1 MSEPVDLN
9 MQAGEPYARRIRLTD
24 GKTTWATLGDF
35 EIRAQ
40 VRAGRNTTAP
50 LKADLG
56 PHLTPSYDAND
67 IVIDLS
73 LTGAE
78 TRAQAGGYYDLFI
91 SDPGADDARAI
102 RLLHG
107 VVRVTAAITDAED
120 VA

>member
-9 MQAGEPYARRIRLTD
+9 MQAGEPYARRIRLAD

-35 EIRAQ
+35 EVRAQIRAS
-40 VRAGRNTTAP
+40 RNTTAP
-50 LKADLG
+50 LKGDLG
-56 PHLTPSYDAND
+56 PHLTPSYDGND

-78 TRAQAGGYYDLFI
+78 TRAQAGGYYDMFI
-91 SDPGADDARAI
+91 SDTGATDARAV

-107 VVRVTAAITDAED
+107 TVRVATAITAAED
-120 VA
+120 IA